1 MSQRAAS
8 RDGHDLPSLTPGQE
22 AGRFGLPPSLAAR
35 PPAVMDGALA
45 KDVPHIDDMAAAEA
59 ESADPAADRPARHDL
74 SALAQLAR
82 EEAQGRSHG
91 ASEGAAFRDAVDARD
106 LHDAGEGGEG
116 GDPGDFDADE
126 DPVELLGVGDEST
139 ADLPGVVDDADLLL
153 VADAE
158 MEVAVGGPAEEGDGS
173 GDADT
178 PDAPEAGRA
187 SQPLLA
193 PMDGGDLGNALQAY
207 LRDIRRTPLLTPQQE
222 FETATRARAGDFD
235 ARQAMIEHN
244 LRLVVSIAK
253 NYLGRGLP
261 MSDLIEEGNLGLMHA
276 IGKFEPERGF
286 RFSTYA
292 SWWIRQAVERALM
305 HQARLVR
312 LPVHIV
318 RELNQV
324 LKARRSL
331 EALSAGQGGESQVRD
346 EDVARALGR
355 PVEEIAALLAYAEL
369 PSSLDSPVDRNGEG
383 SESMLDLVADEQAM
397 DPAGLRLTH
406 ELEGLLKTGLA
417 SLSDR
422 EREVLAGR
430 YGLADREPET
440 LDVLA
445 VRLGLTRERIRQIQ
459 IEAQAKLKR
468 NMLRQGINRDSI
480 F

>member
-1 MSQRAAS
+1 MNLQRAS
-8 RDGHDLPSLTPGQE
+8 SSDGHLPDGLDHPGHP
-22 AGRFGLPPSLAAR
+22 GRFQLPRELAA
-35 PPAVMDGALA
+35 D
-45 KDVPHIDDMAAAEA
+45 AAAEPA
-59 ESADPAADRPARHDL
+59 DERELAPSDGQITPGATDGDEDDDVRALRDVEAGESARAKARK
-74 SALAQLAR
+74 
-82 EEAQGRSHG
+82 
-91 ASEGAAFRDAVDARD
+91 
-106 LHDAGEGGEG
+106 
-116 GDPGDFDADE
+116 
-126 DPVELLGVGDEST
+126 
-139 ADLPGVVDDADLLL
+139 
-153 VADAE
+153 
-158 MEVAVGGPAEEGDGS
+158 
-173 GDADT
+173 
-178 PDAPEAGRA
+178 
-187 SQPLLA
+187 
-193 PMDGGDLGNALQAY
+193 GDLGPADGDATDALQAY
-207 LRDIRRTPLLTPQQE
+207 LRDIRRTPLLTPQEE
-222 FETATRARAGDFD
+222 FATAVKARAGDFE

-324 LKARRSL
+324 LKARRAL
-331 EALSAGQGGESQVRD
+331 EAAAAQRGGEGVVRA
-346 EDVARALGR
+346 EDVAQALGR
-355 PVEEIAALLAYAEL
+355 PVDEVAELLAYAEL
-369 PSSLDSPVDRNGEG
+369 PSSLDSPVDRNGDG
-383 SESMLDLVADEQAM
+383 GESMLDLVADEQAI
-397 DPAGLRLTH
+397 DPVGHRLSH
-406 ELEGLLKTGLA
+406 ELEDLLKNGLA

-440 LDVLA
+440 LDILA

-459 IEAQAKLKR
+459 IEALAKLKR
-468 NMLRQGINRDSI
+468 NMMRQGISRDSI

>member
-1 MSQRAAS
+1 MSFQRDAS
-8 RDGHDLPSLTPGQE
+8 MDGQLLPDGREHP
-22 AGRFGLPPSLAAR
+22 GRFPLPAALAL
-35 PPAVMDGALA
+35 PQGIDAVMDGR
-45 KDVPHIDDMAAAEA
+45 EA
-59 ESADPAADRPARHDL
+59 PAAD
-74 SALAQLAR
+74 
-82 EEAQGRSHG
+82 
-91 ASEGAAFRDAVDARD
+91 
-106 LHDAGEGGEG
+106 
-116 GDPGDFDADE
+116 
-126 DPVELLGVGDEST
+126 
-139 ADLPGVVDDADLLL
+139 VDDDEAKALRGEEP
-153 VADAE
+153 AE
-158 MEVAVGGPAEEGDGS
+158 TRGPA
-173 GDADT
+173 AK
-178 PDAPEAGRA
+178 AGK
-187 SQPLLA
+187 
-193 PMDGGDLGNALQAY
+193 GDLGPADGDATNALQAY
-207 LRDIRRTPLLTPQQE
+207 LRDIRRTPLLTPQEE
-222 FETATRARAGDFD
+222 FDTAVKARAGDFK

-324 LKARRSL
+324 LKARRAL
-331 EALSAGQGGESQVRD
+331 EAVAAERGGEGSVRA
-346 EDVARALGR
+346 EDVAQALGR
-355 PVEEIAALLAYAEL
+355 PVDEVAELLAYAEL

-383 SESMLDLVADEQAM
+383 GESMLDLVADDQAV
-397 DPAGLRLTH
+397 DPVGHRLNH
-406 ELEGLLKTGLA
+406 ELEDLLKNGLA

-440 LDVLA
+440 LDILA

-459 IEAQAKLKR
+459 IEALAKLKR
-468 NMLRQGINRDSI
+468 NMMRQGINRDSI

>member
-1 MSQRAAS
+1 MPQ
-8 RDGHDLPSLTPGQE
+8 PSLHTSSNGHLPGDL
-22 AGRFGLPPSLAAR
+22 AGLSGLPPDGE
-35 PPAVMDGALA
+35 PAE
-45 KDVPHIDDMAAAEA
+45 EA
-59 ESADPAADRPARHDL
+59 ESA
-74 SALAQLAR
+74 
-82 EEAQGRSHG
+82 E
-91 ASEGAAFRDAVDARD
+91 
-106 LHDAGEGGEG
+106 
-116 GDPGDFDADE
+116 
-126 DPVELLGVGDEST
+126 VEVRQVRTE
-139 ADLPGVVDDADLLL
+139 DDA
-153 VADAE
+153 
-158 MEVAVGGPAEEGDGS
+158 
-173 GDADT
+173 
-178 PDAPEAGRA
+178 
-187 SQPLLA
+187 
-193 PMDGGDLGNALQAY
+193 GNALQAY

-222 FETATRARAGDFD
+222 FETAQAARAGDFR

-292 SWWIRQAVERALM
+292 SWWIRQGIERALM

-324 LKARRSL
+324 LKARRAL
-331 EALSAGQGGESQVRD
+331 EALQSAQAAEGRVRV
-346 EDVARALGR
+346 EDVAQALGR
-355 PVEEIAALLAYAEL
+355 PVDEVAGLLAYAEL

-383 SESMLDLVADEQAM
+383 GESMLDMVADDQAV
-397 DPAGLRLTH
+397 DPAGQRLSHEVEELLRH
-406 ELEGLLKTGLA
+406 GLA
-417 SLSDR
+417 SLNER

-445 VRLGLTRERIRQIQ
+445 VRLKLTRERIRQIQ
-459 IEAQAKLKR
+459 IEALAKLKR
-468 NMLRQGINRDSI
+468 NMARHGVDRDSI

>member
-8 RDGHDLPSLTPGQE
+8 RDGHDLPNLSAGQE
-22 AGRFGLPPSLAAR
+22 AGRFAMPPSLAAR
-35 PPAVMDGALA
+35 PPSGMEGARLT
-45 KDVPHIDDMAAAEA
+45 DVPDINDRRPPDDV
-59 ESADPAADRPARHDL
+59 
-74 SALAQLAR
+74 
-82 EEAQGRSHG
+82 
-91 ASEGAAFRDAVDARD
+91 VDAPD
-106 LHDAGEGGEG
+106 LEGDGDAHSE
-116 GDPGDFDADE
+116 PE
-126 DPVELLGVGDEST
+126 DVAVELLEVGDDSVEPPP
-139 ADLPGVVDDADLLL
+139 DVVDDADLLL
-153 VADAE
+153 VADAD
-158 MEVAVGGPAEEGDGS
+158 MDVLA
-173 GDADT
+173 GDAGDVGEVVDGT
-178 PDAPEAGRA
+178 ADPADADAPDAPDAPEQGRA

-193 PMDGGDLGNALQAY
+193 PMEGGDPGNALQAY

-222 FETATRARAGDFD
+222 FETATRARAGDFE

-346 EDVARALGR
+346 EDIARALGR

-383 SESMLDLVADEQAM
+383 GESMLDLVADEQAM

-406 ELEGLLKTGLA
+406 ELEGLLMAGLA